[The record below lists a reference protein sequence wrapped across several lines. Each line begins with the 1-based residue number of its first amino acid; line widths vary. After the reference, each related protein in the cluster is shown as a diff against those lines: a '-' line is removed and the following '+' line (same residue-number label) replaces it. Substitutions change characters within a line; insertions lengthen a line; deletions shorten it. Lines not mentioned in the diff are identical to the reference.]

1 MDGPFP
7 RIRARYAD
15 QPAGARLRLWQR
27 WYGSPFSQV
36 ARWVPPDARVADLGC
51 GFGLFSGLLA
61 LEPARRVVG
70 LDVDAA
76 KIAHAERVWGDL
88 PNVRFACA
96 DLSATP
102 LPDCDCAVVYDVLH
116 HLADAD
122 ALLAA
127 VYARLPPGGLLVVK
141 ENDTGPPHK
150 RLVSELVER
159 VAVGLAVT
167 RSAPVRFRSR
177 AQWVASIERAGFRV
191 HVAEHLRAR
200 EGFFVPHSLFVASR

>member
-1 MDGPFP
+1 MDEPFP
-7 RIRARYAD
+7 RIRTRYAD
-15 QPAGARLRLWQR
+15 QPLRARLRLWQR
-27 WYGSPFSQV
+27 WTGSPFRAV

-61 LEPARRVVG
+61 LEPGRDVVG
-70 LDVDAA
+70 VDVDAG
-76 KIAHAERVWGDL
+76 KIDHARRVWGDL

-96 DLSATP
+96 DLGVAP
-102 LPDCDCAVVYDVLH
+102 LPDADCVVFYDVLH
-116 HLADAD
+116 HVADAD

-127 VYARLPPGGLLVVK
+127 AYARLPPGGLLVVK

-159 VAVGLAVT
+159 VAVGLSVT

-177 AQWVASIERAGFRV
+177 GEWSDALARVGFRV
-191 HVAEHLRAR
+191 HVAEHLHAR